1 MCNIFDYLHILNSIM
16 CKYAATVCNC
26 NNCNDFDTMLYE
38 CLQYVVSIDDWFLF
52 LYVMGC

>member
-26 NNCNDFDTMLYE
+26 NNCNNFDTMLYE